1 LWNNW
6 KNFSSTLFKHVEDTL
21 NSKESVWI
29 NFLPY
34 SFKEDWKIMMVIKL
48 LDINFPI
55 NFVLWTMFN
64 GNWKISSIVEKSE
77 FTDRDLSTV
86 YCSSSWLN
94 WNWFCFWLIQT
105 KALSTESISLF
116 QNSSAGSGNRYLLL
130 VNWLNGCNSLFPLIN
145 VFLWEIT
152 ESRMLS
158 SW

>member
-1 LWNNW
+1 
-6 KNFSSTLFKHVEDTL
+6 
-21 NSKESVWI
+21 
-29 NFLPY
+29 
-34 SFKEDWKIMMVIKL
+34 MMVIKL

-55 NFVLWTMFN
+55 DFVLWTMFN

-86 YCSSSWLN
+86 YCSSSWFN
-94 WNWFCFWLIQT
+94 WNWFCLWLIQT
-105 KALSTESISLF
+105 KALSTESIALF

-130 VNWLNGCNSLFPLIN
+130 VNWLNGCNSLFSLIN